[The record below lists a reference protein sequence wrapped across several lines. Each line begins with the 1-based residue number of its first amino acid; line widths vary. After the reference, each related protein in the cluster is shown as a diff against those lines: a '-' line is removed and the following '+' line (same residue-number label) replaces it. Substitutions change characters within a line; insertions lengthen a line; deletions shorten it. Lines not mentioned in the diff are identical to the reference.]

1 MKRFLILIILASIFA
16 IPVSGQRV
24 GLVLS
29 GGGAKGLAHI
39 GVIRALEENNIPVD
53 YVAGTSMGSI
63 VGALYAMGY
72 TPDQMEEL
80 FKSKEFFNWLDGKTD
95 EKLRYFFKEP
105 DPNAAW
111 LSLKINFHSD
121 STNIQTYLP
130 TNFISSYQMDFAF
143 EEIMG
148 PAAAA
153 AGYNFDSLMVP
164 FRCVASDVYKKK
176 SIKFSSDHLSTA
188 VRSSMSIPF
197 YFKPV
202 VYREGLLF
210 DGGIY
215 NNCPIDVMTED
226 FDPDYIIGVK
236 VSANNPNPSED
247 DLMTM
252 VYNMIEDPSNYQ
264 IPSSKGIMLEPDVLS
279 HSTFDFTKCDELIQ
293 LGYAETIGKMDSIKA
308 AISRRMPDSLLASKR
323 QDFNARLRPLM
334 FNSVNLVE
342 YGDMSSRTSPASRQ
356 SNSLISQHEKYIL
369 SHFRSLRNE
378 PMPIDQMRNEFYKL
392 VADPT
397 LDRIYPTTL
406 YNPYTDGYALNLSLS
421 RSKNVDVKIGG
432 NISTS
437 ATCEAFVELLRR
449 WYGYVPFEILVNG
462 YFGKFYTAGKAYF
475 KAYFPVPTHF
485 GFESA
490 IQLNRYDYV
499 EADPDIVFVDT
510 RSPVSIKNDMESY
523 MNLFLPVGMS
533 SKVSVGGSLGRV
545 TESYYLSPSF
555 VSSDRKDKTALI
567 YGGMHATFQSSMLDH
582 FSYPSQGYNFV
593 AKLKYTAADEV
604 FRPGYVPDSKIEGG
618 KKDKNFWDLYLMYE
632 NYRLTKNK
640 WTFPYSAELSL
651 SRHDALSNDMANM
664 LITNAYRPTEY
675 TKTMLFEDYRA
686 DKYMA
691 ASLGLM
697 YRFSQ
702 SLSWRVNGYYFQPYK
717 KQFLVSNGTEYLS
730 ETRGKWAGYKYFFNT
745 TIAYQ
750 TMVGPVA
757 INLRYEPHGKS
768 HYYMMVN
775 IGIMIYNKS
784 WWDRN

>member
-1 MKRFLILIILASIFA
+1 MRKFLILTILISLAS
-16 IPVSGQRV
+16 VSAMAQRV

-63 VGALYAMGY
+63 VGALYSMGY
-72 TPDQMEEL
+72 TPDEMEQL
-80 FKSKEFFNWLDGKTD
+80 FHSKDFFNWLEGKTD
-95 EKLRYFFKEP
+95 ERLKYFFKEP
-105 DPNAAW
+105 DPNASW

-121 STNIQTYLP
+121 STDVQTYLP

-143 EEIMG
+143 EELMG

-176 SIKFSSDHLSTA
+176 SIKFRSDHLSTA

-197 YFKPV
+197 YFRPV
-202 VYREGLLF
+202 VYRDGLLF

-215 NNCPIDVMTED
+215 NNCPIDVMTSD

-236 VSANNPNPSED
+236 VSANNDNPSED

-252 VYNMIEDPSNYQ
+252 VYNMIEDPSNYR
-264 IPSSKGIMLEPDVLS
+264 IDASKGILLEPDVLS

-293 LGYAETIGKMDSIKA
+293 LGYTETMAKIDSIKA
-308 AISRRMPDSLLASKR
+308 AVSRRVPDSVLAMKR
-323 QDFNARLRPLM
+323 SSFRAKIKPM
-334 FNSVNLVE
+334 VFNSVNLVE
-342 YGDMSSRTSPASRQ
+342 YGDMKNRTMQ
-356 SNSLISQHEKYIL
+356 HHNNLLISQHEKYIL
-369 SHFRSLRNE
+369 SHFKSLSHE
-378 PMPIDQMRNEFYKL
+378 PMDLDQMRKEFYKL

-397 LDRIYPTTL
+397 LDRIYPTSI
-406 YNPYTDGYALNLSLS
+406 YNPFTEGYALNLSLS

-449 WYGYVPFEILVNG
+449 WYGYVPFEFLVNG
-462 YFGKFYTAGKAYF
+462 YFGRFYTAGKAYF

-499 EADPDIVFVDT
+499 EADPDIFFVDT
-510 RSPVSIKNDMESY
+510 RSPVSVKNDLEGY
-523 MNLFLPVGMS
+523 ANIFLPVQMA
-533 SKVSVGGSLGRV
+533 SKVSFGVSIGRFS
-545 TESYYLSPSF
+545 ESYFLSPQF
-555 VSSDRKDKTALI
+555 VSSNRKDKTTLV
-567 YGGMHATFQSSMLDH
+567 YSGFHTTFQSCMLDH
-582 FSYPSQGYNFV
+582 FSYPSNGYNFV
-593 AKLKYTAADEV
+593 AKLKYTAADEN
-604 FRPGYVPDSKIEGG
+604 FRPGDMPDEDKFKGG
-618 KKDKNFWDLYLMYE
+618 DKDMHFWDMYLIYE
-632 NYRLTKNK
+632 NYRLRRGK

-651 SRHDALSNDMANM
+651 SHHNDLSNPMANL

-686 DKYMA
+686 DKYAA

-697 YRFSQ
+697 YRFSE
-702 SLSWRVNGYYFQPYK
+702 SFTWRISGYYFQPYK
-717 KQFLVSNGTEYLS
+717 KNFLISSADEYLL
-730 ETRGKWAGYKYFFNT
+730 ETRSNFAGYKYFFNT
-745 TIAYQ
+745 ALAYQ

-768 HYYMMVN
+768 HYYFMFN